1 MNRTQKGAVISLIGI
16 LFNVL
21 VLVFV
26 FTELF
31 VIKRFFQSPWEKF
44 WVPVA
49 ALLSLPAFMIF
60 YYRRQSRLEVES
72 DERDNIIK
80 KNAGLICF
88 VLTWVMLGISTI
100 TLQFTVGIEGCIP
113 LWLFPFINL
122 GIFLLVMIVY
132 NAAILV
138 QYGRG
143 GKNGRN

>member
-1 MNRTQKGAVISLIGI
+1 MNKTQKGAVFNLIVM

-21 VLVFV
+21 ALVFV

-44 WVPVA
+44 LVPVA
-49 ALLSLPAFMIF
+49 ALLLLAVFMIF

-80 KNAGLICF
+80 RNAGLICF

-100 TLQFTVGIEGCIP
+100 ALQFTVGIEGCIP

>member
-1 MNRTQKGAVISLIGI
+1 MNRTQKGAVFNLIVM

-31 VIKRFFQSPWEKF
+31 VIKRFFKSPWEKF

-49 ALLSLPAFMIF
+49 ALLLFAVFTIF

-80 KNAGLICF
+80 RNAGLICF

-100 TLQFTVGIEGCIP
+100 TLQFSVGIEGCIP

-122 GIFLLVMIVY
+122 SVLLLSICF
-132 NAAILV
+132 
-138 QYGRG
+138 
-143 GKNGRN
+143 